1 MYNKRAL
8 PGVGFEYLDLD
19 LSTMPDDQIR
29 EFGKNLIEDNV
40 VLVRNQNLTKE
51 NLNRVVSAIGR
62 VKKSFNSWFNDKEF
76 STLGRV
82 TNQRDDQGKKMGI
95 FADKHLDWHSNGNNR
110 ETGRECCVVLYCV
123 RPGIDSITSFCD
135 TRRAY
140 QELPDDLKQLVN
152 DIDCNFKFMNN
163 TFYDLDED
171 DPELEFF
178 NNSNN
183 YGHDVVKPL
192 VYTHPFSGEKGLYFT
207 FHSIVKMWRRS
218 GAPLD
223 EILLRKQLFAH
234 VFQEKYIYHHNTWAS
249 GDLIFMDQFHSIH
262 KRNEVKGDRFLYRIT
277 IDYGKSLREQ
287 LIKKNKNS

>member
-1 MYNKRAL
+1 MYKKVAL
-8 PGVGFEYLDLD
+8 PGVGFEYLNLD
-19 LSTMPDDQIR
+19 LSNMTDEQVK
-29 EFGKNLIEDNV
+29 EFGKVLIEDNV
-40 VLVRNQNLTKE
+40 VLLRNQNLSKE
-51 NLNRVVSAIGR
+51 NLNRIVNAIGR
-62 VKKSFNSWFNDKEF
+62 VKKSDKSWFNDEDF
-76 STLGRV
+76 VSLGRV
-82 TNQRDDQGKKMGI
+82 TNQRDNNGNKIGI

-123 RPGIDSITSFCD
+123 KPGIDSITSFCD
-135 TRRAY
+135 TRKAY
-140 QELPDDLKQLVN
+140 LDLSDEMKDLVN
-152 DIDCNFKFMNN
+152 DIDCNFRFVNK
-163 TFYDLDED
+163 TFYDIDED

-183 YGHDVVKPL
+183 YGKDIVKPL

-218 GAPLD
+218 GAALD
-223 EILLRKQLFAH
+223 EKLLRKELFQH
-234 VFQEKYIYHHNTWAS
+234 VFQEKYIYNHDTWAS

-287 LIKKNKNS
+287 LIKKNKNN

>member
-1 MYNKRAL
+1 MYNKRSL
-8 PGVGFEYLDLD
+8 PGVGFEYLNLD

-62 VKKSFNSWFNDKEF
+62 VKKSVNSWFNDKEF

-140 QELPDDLKQLVN
+140 QELPDDLKELVN

-178 NNSNN
+178 NNPEN
-183 YGHDVVKPL
+183 YTGVVKPL

-207 FHSIVKMWRRS
+207 FHSIENMWRRS

-223 EILLRKQLFAH
+223 QVALRKQLFDH
-234 VFQEKYIYHHNTWAS
+234 VFQEKYIYHHDTWAS

-277 IDYGKSLREQ
+277 IDYGKSLRHM
-287 LIKKNKNS
+287 LIKKNTEE